1 MRPIRYSE
9 PSSSVFLR
17 VLGRTVG
24 HSELTLFG
32 SHSAHVFDRS
42 VSPAQRVQRTFAHTL
57 RYCWVGY
64 KNRVARRHSSN
75 RPVLS
80 KCSKHTDTNACVCA
94 TDVRQSETVLVWFCR
109 RRLVAVVVVYV
120 FVRCKQLANSAP
132 DGKVQPLGWESV
144 FLMLKFSKR
153 HVMLIERT
161 ITSVPSTCRL
171 HRACASLLR

>member
-17 VLGRTVG
+17 GLGRPVG
-24 HSELTLFG
+24 HSEQTPFG

-80 KCSKHTDTNACVCA
+80 KCSKHTDTNACVCNRCTTIRNSPGLVLQA
-94 TDVRQSETVLVWFCR
+94 TPGCCCCRVCFCPVQTTGQQCTGRQSA
-109 RRLVAVVVVYV
+109 AVRVGKRVSNVKIFQTACYV
-120 FVRCKQLANSAP
+120 N
-132 DGKVQPLGWESV
+132 
-144 FLMLKFSKR
+144 
-153 HVMLIERT
+153 
-161 ITSVPSTCRL
+161 
-171 HRACASLLR
+171 

>member
-17 VLGRTVG
+17 GLGRPVG
-24 HSELTLFG
+24 HSELTPFG

-64 KNRVARRHSSN
+64 KNGLHAGIRATAQFCPNVPNTQIQMRVCNRCTTIRNSSGL
-75 RPVLS
+75 VL
-80 KCSKHTDTNACVCA
+80 
-94 TDVRQSETVLVWFCR
+94 Q